1 MQREKPFGHLERDR
15 GRHLKLRPVDDRVDH
30 DGTVVREGGTNPFL
44 YLVRGAR
51 DLATRHLTLERS
63 DRLAIPEFAALE
75 HFSPHEWRLCVGVR
89 GRRSS
94 RAQLC
99 RDHGDVPALET
110 GAGQLVF

>member
-1 MQREKPFGHLERDR
+1 MQKEKPFGHLERDR
-15 GRHLKLRPVDDRVDH
+15 GRYLKLRPVDDRVDH
-30 DGTVVREGGTNPFL
+30 DGTVVCEGGTNPFL
-44 YLVRGAR
+44 HLARGAR
-51 DLATRHLTLERS
+51 DLAKGHLTPERS

-75 HFSPHEWRLCVGVR
+75 HFCPHECWACVGVR

-110 GAGQLVF
+110 GAGELVF